1 MKTIEHDG
9 IVKQVEGNH
18 VKVQIMSMSACAS
31 CHANGACSA
40 ADMQDKE
47 VDVISE
53 SGSFEPGQQVVIIG
67 SRSQGLKA
75 TWWAYVLPLVLV
87 VTTLAVTFTYSGDEN
102 LAGALALLVLVPYF
116 LMMYLAGKAMKKTFS
131 FSVKSKIE

>member
-1 MKTIEHDG
+1 MKTIEHEG
-9 IVKQVEGNH
+9 IVKWVEGNH
-18 VKVQIMSMSACAS
+18 VKVQIVSMSACAS

-53 SGSFEPGQQVVIIG
+53 KGTFEPGQQVVIIG
-67 SRSQGLKA
+67 SRTQGLKA

-87 VTTLAVTFTYSGDEN
+87 VATLAVTYTYSGNEN

-116 LMMYLAGKAMKKTFS
+116 FVIYLAGKAMKKTFS
-131 FSVKSKIE
+131 FSVKSKIG